1 MKKNI
6 RYFIGC
12 VLIIV
17 AIIITI
23 VGIINRNSNA
33 KQAYS
38 DGVIEIDPNTIFL
51 SDSGVEV
58 KFSDVIFS
66 KQKQVRKL
74 IVSEQDAKITVT
86 LTDRL
91 IKKLDFDFLKKTQD
105 VSYQAK
111 GYFVVDLSQLEERDI
126 IVDKAKKIVT
136 IKVNHAYLEDI
147 SIDPNDVIIEEVNE
161 SLLAR
166 GDVKLTVTD
175 YNSVEKEIQQRI
187 DEIFNTAENKQKAD
201 ENAKEAVKETFEPL
215 IKVIDSRYA
224 VEVEFK

>member
-1 MKKNI
+1 MAGQPLVKLA
-6 RYFIGC
+6 
-12 VLIIV
+12 VSS
-17 AIIITI
+17 A
-23 VGIINRNSNA
+23 
-33 KQAYS
+33 
-38 DGVIEIDPNTIFL
+38 EICT
-51 SDSGVEV
+51 
-58 KFSDVIFS
+58 DVIFS